1 MDPNTPNAGSFM
13 APAGGGGAALQAAM
27 ASRSGGVTDQSTLQG
42 GQLPSAPPPAP
53 SNALPTSGQSAQAV
67 LPPDGGMGA
76 TPINAGNP
84 EAQKILSAMDGY
96 LKSISK
102 ISEAQAGIR

>member
-1 MDPNTPNAGSFM
+1 MDPNTPNAGNFM
-13 APAGGGGAALQAAM
+13 MGNGGAALQAAM

-42 GQLPSAPPPAP
+42 GQLPSSPPPAP
-53 SNALPTSGQSAQAV
+53 GNALPTSGQSAV
-67 LPPDGGMGA
+67 LPPDGGNGA